1 MKLQEIKDLLK
12 QQGHTDKDFV
22 GLKKEDLVKMLVVN
36 EEEVTSDDIAKLAES
51 VSPEYGSL
59 EWDDY
64 VMSLFKEH
72 ELVEG
77 NPTVVG
83 LRRVAEKLLGPIVDS
98 GPISVQATMPE
109 TTVGRA
115 TCTYAVTFYPWR
127 VDSEEVA
134 VEGGFNK
141 RVFRAAADSFVG
153 NTDGV
158 FAVFPVAI
166 AETRA
171 EARALRRALLI
182 KNVSHDELT
191 KDSVSQFAIDNT
203 MKQQKETSGEWDESQ
218 KISDAQISFLENK
231 TNSLGIDLTKFINS
245 GVLQYASIKEIKR
258 GTAASMIER
267 INQYQT
273 QQLPIPAEI
282 KKG

>member
-1 MKLQEIKDLLK
+1 MKIQEIKEKLK
-12 QQGHTDKDFV
+12 EQGWDESDFV
-22 GLKKEDLVKMLVVN
+22 GLKKEDLVKMLIPSAD
-36 EEEVTSDDIAKLAES
+36 EVTQEDINELVSS
-51 VSPEYGSL
+51 VPPEYGSL
-59 EWDDY
+59 EWDEH

-72 ELVEG
+72 ELIDG

-83 LRRVAEKLLGPIVDS
+83 LRRVAEKVLGPIVDS
-98 GPISVQATMPE
+98 GPIEIQANMPE

-115 TCTYAVTFYPWR
+115 TCTYSVTFYPWR
-127 VDSEEVA
+127 AESEEVA
-134 VEGGFNK
+134 VDGGWNK
-141 RVFRAAADSFVG
+141 RVFRASADSFVG

-191 KDSVSQFAIDNT
+191 KESVSQHT
-203 MKQQKETSGEWDESQ
+203 LEKTLGQQQETSTEWDEEQ
-218 KISDAQISFLENK
+218 KISSTQIAFLEKK
-231 TNSLGIDLTKFINS
+231 TDFLGIDINKFINS
-245 GVLQYASIKEIKR
+245 GEKKYSNLQEIAR
-258 GTAASMIER
+258 GTAAKMIER

-273 QQLPIPAEI
+273 EQLPIPAEI